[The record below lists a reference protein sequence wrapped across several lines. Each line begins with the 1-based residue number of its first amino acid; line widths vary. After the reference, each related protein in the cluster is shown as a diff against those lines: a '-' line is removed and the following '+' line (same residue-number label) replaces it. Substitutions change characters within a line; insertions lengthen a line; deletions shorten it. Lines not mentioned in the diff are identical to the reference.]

1 MNDRRPSK
9 RIILINLLTKSFSSF
24 RVTDP
29 FIFTSWCN
37 STKLDWLTQ
46 EFTTVST
53 CLSCIEPH
61 YNYSTHILLLPCN
74 AYLFSTFL
82 SYPLKSEALSI
93 SIQVPL
99 TLLLLYFIIINLIK
113 FHILHRKKVTKTKN
127 SFWDLKMSQN
137 LNYAHIIWFST

>member
-9 RIILINLLTKSFSSF
+9 RIILINLLTMSFSFF

-29 FIFTSWCN
+29 FIFTSWYN
-37 STKLDWLTQ
+37 STKLDWLTR
-46 EFTTVST
+46 EFTIVST
-53 CLSCIEPH
+53 CLSCIGQH

-127 SFWDLKMSQN
+127 SFCDLKMSQN
-137 LNYAHIIWFST
+137 LNYAHIIWFFS